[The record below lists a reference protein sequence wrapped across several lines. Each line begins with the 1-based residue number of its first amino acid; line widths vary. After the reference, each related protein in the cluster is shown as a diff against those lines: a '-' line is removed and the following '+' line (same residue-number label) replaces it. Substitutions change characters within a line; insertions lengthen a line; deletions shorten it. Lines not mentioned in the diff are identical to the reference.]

1 VRTRPSV
8 EPLAMASSVGV
19 DAPRAPLSDAAC
31 SVGAAQTSQ
40 HLAADAEASQ
50 ATGGAPT
57 ARRRR
62 HHTAWKE
69 AQALSVTSGCGAQA
83 SLDTTMMPPPAG
95 PPPINWYYLDCMNVE
110 HGPMQH
116 EKMRAWFSQGLFP
129 VGVELLVR
137 TEGWPGYALLKELYP
152 HGDPFVGLPS
162 TAPLD
167 VVANVR
173 ALRALSP
180 EKQTLPPSAQGTSG
194 AATEAILKG
203 ECKGKD
209 KSGKGKNMKRK
220 GLVLDVGSV
229 EAPRILFW
237 KRPRCDLCG
246 AHGHWTEKRRACEEH
261 RSGGETDRCARPS
274 EDPPPEGSTIDGF
287 TGAASSSASE
297 RQTCGPNVDT
307 PSKEEWKVWA
317 TGVES
322 NDGEERPAEEDEACV
337 NLTHLWPF
345 TGAASAN
352 VSKRQTSSK

>member
-1 VRTRPSV
+1 MFSYTSVRTWPSV

-40 HLAADAEASQ
+40 HLATDVEASQ

-62 HHTAWKE
+62 HRTAWKE

-83 SLDTTMMPPPAG
+83 RLDTGRG
-95 PPPINWYYLDCMNVE
+95 PPLINWYYLDDMNVE
-110 HGPMQH
+110 HGPMRH
-116 EKMRAWFSQGLFP
+116 EKMRTWFAQGLFP
-129 VGVELLVR
+129 VGVELLIR
-137 TEGWPGYALLKELYP
+137 TESWPGYALLKELYP
-152 HGDPFVGLPS
+152 HCEPFVGMPS

-173 ALRALSP
+173 GLRALSP

-203 ECKGKD
+203 ECKD
-209 KSGKGKNMKRK
+209 MKRK
-220 GLVLDVGSV
+220 GHVLDVGSV

-246 AHGHWTEKRRACEEH
+246 ADGHWTEKCRACEEH

-274 EDPPPEGSTIDGF
+274 EDPGR
-287 TGAASSSASE
+287 SASCA
-297 RQTCGPNVDT
+297 RD
-307 PSKEEWKVWA
+307 S
-317 TGVES
+317 
-322 NDGEERPAEEDEACV
+322 
-337 NLTHLWPF
+337 
-345 TGAASAN
+345 
-352 VSKRQTSSK
+352 